1 MGVIQNAFNQMLTMG
16 AVGMATVGREVAQN
30 ESKAKESNRKIAEST
45 SNLNNTMTEATREAS
60 EIRSAKENMENDI
73 RATKDALKYVDKR
86 TKAGKAA
93 VANLQNLVAKQRE
106 QNFGF
111 DERIDILRG
120 KVRDAEL
127 NQINALSENATLR
140 HRTKFGYLNEKS
152 LNKKLD
158 EISEQGKQAY
168 YSKEDYITKLG
179 GGTRRNG

>member
-1 MGVIQNAFNQMLTMG
+1 MGVIQNAFNQMLGVG
-16 AVGMATVGREVAQN
+16 AIALNTVGKEMAQT
-30 ESKAKESNRKIAEST
+30 ESKAKESVRKIAEST

-60 EIRSAKENMENDI
+60 EIRSAKENTENDI

-93 VANLQNLVAKQRE
+93 VANLQNLIAQQRE

-127 NQINALSENATLR
+127 NQINALSENATLK
-140 HRTKFGYLNEKS
+140 HRTKFGYLKEKS
-152 LNKKLD
+152 LNKKLGD
-158 EISEQGKQAY
+158 ISVEGKQAY
-168 YSKEDYITKLG
+168 ENMAKYVEKLG
-179 GGTRRNG
+179 GKK